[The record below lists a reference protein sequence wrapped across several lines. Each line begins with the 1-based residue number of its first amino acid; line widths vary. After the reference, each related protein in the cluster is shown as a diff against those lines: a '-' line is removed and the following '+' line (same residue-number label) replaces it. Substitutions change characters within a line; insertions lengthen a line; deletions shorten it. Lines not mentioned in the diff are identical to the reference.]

1 MWLFAT
7 MPGAEHHFQ
16 KLPKVRNHPMVKNSP
31 NLVTLQASLPI
42 MP

>member
-16 KLPKVRNHPMVKNSP
+16 KKEVMLVALAPHPE
-31 NLVTLQASLPI
+31 
-42 MP
+42 